1 MGHHSSRTISMLL
14 IGLLLTI
21 SVTSLW
27 FIHWQKTMCPASSIA
42 FGANVDMTAMIPGT
56 PYTIQTVQNHNLF
69 ELAVQLHINTIRI
82 TDIRWETTGEE
93 YSQSLWQQVF
103 DQAAQQHIHI
113 ILLLENGGV
122 HSAIEQAHTL
132 LGSYGLAQAP
142 ALWLVDLYNEPDVSD
157 PQRMTTIGEEA
168 SYVQQVAPGVPVTIG
183 GWKSA
188 IQHQPDTF
196 DWENPADIPRFIHLV
211 NIVSPHLYTFE
222 DAAKAG
228 HSPRQWTEQFLNA
241 VRKESSHKPI
251 LLEEFGASNG
261 LAPTDQP
268 ASVGSLTWQASVY
281 RGVLQAVSSE
291 YTQGVMGAVAWII
304 APRPGVANPGLANF
318 EGDMTGWALVLN
330 HGKRLL
336 PAAQEFS
343 IVAREKQ

>member
-1 MGHHSSRTISMLL
+1 MVYHSSRTISLLL
-14 IGLLLTI
+14 IGLLLTS
-21 SVTSLW
+21 SVTSFWL
-27 FIHWQKTMCPASSIA
+27 IHWKKGMYAASSIA
-42 FGANVDMTAMIPGT
+42 FGVNVDMTAMIPGT
-56 PYTIQTVQNHNLF
+56 PYTIQTAQNHDF
-69 ELAVQLHINTIRI
+69 FDLAVHLHINTIRI
-82 TDIRWETTGEE
+82 TDIHWETTGEE
-93 YSQSLWQQVF
+93 YAQSLWQQVF
-103 DQAAQQHIHI
+103 DQAAQHHIRI
-113 ILLLENGGV
+113 ILLLEDGGD
-122 HSAIEQAHTL
+122 HSAIQQAHTL
-132 LGSYGLAQAP
+132 LGSYGLAHARS
-142 ALWLVDLYNEPDVSD
+142 LWLVDLYNEPDISD
-157 PQRMTTIGEEA
+157 PRRMTALREEA

-222 DAAKAG
+222 DAAKLG
-228 HSPRQWTEQFLNA
+228 RSPRRLTEQFLDA

-261 LAPTDQP
+261 LAPTNQP

-281 RGVLQAVSSE
+281 RGVLQAVSAE
-291 YTQGVMGAVAWII
+291 YTQGVMGAIAWII
-304 APRPGVANPGLANF
+304 APRPGVSNPGLTNF
-318 EGDMTGWALVLN
+318 EGDMTGWALILN

-343 IVAREKQ
+343 IVAREKP